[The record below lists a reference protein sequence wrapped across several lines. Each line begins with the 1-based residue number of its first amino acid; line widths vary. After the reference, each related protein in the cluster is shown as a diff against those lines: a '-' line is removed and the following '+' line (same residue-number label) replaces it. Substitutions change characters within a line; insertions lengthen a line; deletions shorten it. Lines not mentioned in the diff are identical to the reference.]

1 LIVIFHP
8 KYTGKAILLLPLG
21 MLLGIIMAKSLDRN
35 SMYLLPYLVEVHLV
49 PMTLKVMQGC
59 CSW

>member
-8 KYTGKAILLLPLG
+8 KYTGKTILLLPLG
-21 MLLGIIMAKSLDRN
+21 MLSGIIMAKSHDKN
-35 SMYLLPYLVEVHLV
+35 SMDLLPYLVEVHLV

-59 CSW
+59 